1 MQGTVSATA
10 ATATAIFFF
19 SCCCFSVP
27 AGAQSSQTLPPDGPT
42 LKGAY
47 VLTDAVMCTPGK
59 GGFSEVTGL
68 ATFDPK
74 SGKLKLEGY
83 SAGGDP
89 VTLSHVKQTLPY
101 TNSAS
106 TVTFGDTVY
115 QATYGT
121 IEKGIATYL
130 SLIVAADPCASQVWL
145 SRK

>member
-1 MQGTVSATA
+1 MHSTVSATA
-10 ATATAIFFF
+10 ILFI

-27 AGAQSSQTLPPDGPT
+27 ASAQSSRSLPPDGPT
-42 LKGAY
+42 LKGDY

-74 SGKLKLEGY
+74 TGKLKLEGY

-89 VTLSHVKQTLPY
+89 VKLSHVKQTLPY

-106 TVTFGDTVY
+106 T
-115 QATYGT
+115 YGT
-121 IEKGIATYL
+121 IKKGIATYL
-130 SLIVAADPCASQVWL
+130 SLIVAADPCAAQVWL
-145 SRK
+145 SRR

>member
-1 MQGTVSATA
+1 MHSTVSATA
-10 ATATAIFFF
+10 ILFI

-27 AGAQSSQTLPPDGPT
+27 ASAQSSRSLPPDGPT
-42 LKGAY
+42 LKGDY
-47 VLTDAVMCTPGK
+47 V
-59 GGFSEVTGL
+59 L

-74 SGKLKLEGY
+74 TGKLKLEGY

-89 VTLSHVKQTLPY
+89 VKLSHVKQTLPY

-121 IEKGIATYL
+121 IKKGNRDVPLADRGRG
-130 SLIVAADPCASQVWL
+130 SLRGAGMAVAEIGFRD
-145 SRK
+145 

>member
-1 MQGTVSATA
+1 MHSTVSATA
-10 ATATAIFFF
+10 ILFI

-27 AGAQSSQTLPPDGPT
+27 ASAQSSRSLPPDGPT
-42 LKGAY
+42 LKGDY

-74 SGKLKLEGY
+74 TGKLKLEGY

-89 VTLSHVKQTLPY
+89 VKLSHVKQTLPY

-121 IEKGIATYL
+121 IKKGIATYL
-130 SLIVAADPCASQVWL
+130 SLIVAADPCAAQVWL
-145 SRK
+145 SRR